1 MLVPAD
7 VWPWLRAE
15 AGLDGGKP
23 ARGGMVE
30 LPAAVGDAIMSGQV
44 VAKILA
50 GRVAELGDPGGNPTA
65 EARLLKQVAAQRS
78 AGPGGGAAPSERLYS
93 WNLLSPVLARLR
105 VGLSD
110 DDKTLIV
117 AGDEEVRL
125 RAACPC
131 LSRCAASAAMSV
143 LVCGGERRCSHHTHL
158 AVSCA
163 RSDDCRRA
171 AVAPDCGQRAPGAQK
186 QASGGQKQTQ
196 HEDAAQRLARRT
208 GRASTAAAVDLHFPA
223 RPPHARAQQ
232 GWRRRTRQPSRPW
245 RPGARKLGASRRRR
259 TCAFA
264 SGCDAWG
271 VLPRAAV
278 LRRRTDPLGWLR
290 DEPRRRPS
298 PRGRRSAFAVPVNR
312 WRHPTT
318 HAHVPKC
325 KQQARKSSHGRRAAS
340 NPSAL
345 LQWI

>member
-110 DDKTLIV
+110 V
-117 AGDEEVRL
+117 PPPGRARARAGRVLSAPL
-125 RAACPC
+125 RQET
-131 LSRCAASAAMSV
+131 
-143 LVCGGERRCSHHTHL
+143 G
-158 AVSCA
+158 A
-163 RSDDCRRA
+163 RHPS
-171 AVAPDCGQRAPGAQK
+171 
-186 QASGGQKQTQ
+186 SS
-196 HEDAAQRLARRT
+196 ARR
-208 GRASTAAAVDLHFPA
+208 GGSAPSRAS
-223 RPPHARAQQ
+223 
-232 GWRRRTRQPSRPW
+232 
-245 RPGARKLGASRRRR
+245 
-259 TCAFA
+259 
-264 SGCDAWG
+264 
-271 VLPRAAV
+271 
-278 LRRRTDPLGWLR
+278 
-290 DEPRRRPS
+290 
-298 PRGRRSAFAVPVNR
+298 
-312 WRHPTT
+312 
-318 HAHVPKC
+318 
-325 KQQARKSSHGRRAAS
+325 
-340 NPSAL
+340 
-345 LQWI
+345 